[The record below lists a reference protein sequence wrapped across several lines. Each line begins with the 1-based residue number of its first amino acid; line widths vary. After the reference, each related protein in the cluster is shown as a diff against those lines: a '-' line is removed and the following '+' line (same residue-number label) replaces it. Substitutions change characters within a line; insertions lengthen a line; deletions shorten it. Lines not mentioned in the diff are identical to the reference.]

1 MARSPRFAL
10 LVLVFAVVF
19 ACATFASPRAAAAG
33 ELQLATG
40 PGAYASSWRGDGAFA
55 QSLKLGYRM
64 ADLIAIDTVSRLG
77 YAAVDERVLTYL
89 SLGVTAYARL
99 GRARPWARL
108 ALVHQHE
115 EPLPAVR
122 DDPGGTLFG
131 VGDGVRHRG
140 GGGAS
145 LGVDL
150 PVHRKDRTEVFL
162 GLDSSLAYFP
172 DPRGPT
178 LYFGGSLWAGVHYS
192 L

>member
-1 MARSPRFAL
+1 MARLLRVTVSAL
-10 LVLVFAVVF
+10 FVLLL
-19 ACATFASPRAAAAG
+19 TRTASAG
-33 ELQLATG
+33 EIQLASG
-40 PGAYASSWRGDGAFA
+40 PGAYGSDWRGDGAFA
-55 QSLKLGYRM
+55 QSLKLGYRI
-64 ADLIAIDTVSRLG
+64 ADVVAIDTVSRLG
-77 YAAVDERVLTYL
+77 YATVDERVITYL

-99 GRARPWARL
+99 GIVRPWVRL

-131 VGDGVRHRG
+131 VGDGIRHRG
-140 GGGAS
+140 GGGTS
-145 LGVDL
+145 LGFDV
-150 PVHRKDRTEVFL
+150 PVHKKDKTEVFL

-172 DPRGPT
+172 DPRGPS